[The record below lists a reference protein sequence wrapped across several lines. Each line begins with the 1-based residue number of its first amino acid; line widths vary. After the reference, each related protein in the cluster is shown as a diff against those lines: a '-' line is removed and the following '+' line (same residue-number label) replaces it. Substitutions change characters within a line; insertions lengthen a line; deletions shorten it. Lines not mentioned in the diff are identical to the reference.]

1 MKWPIVLFV
10 LVASFMAIS
19 SASSLDQSL
28 PAYEQAKGI
37 SGRINSVGSDS
48 LNNEM
53 GLWSE
58 GFMDRYPEVKITL
71 ESKGSATA
79 PPALLDGSAQLAPMS
94 RPMSGEEVDA
104 FEEKYRYK
112 PSFVHVAVDA
122 VAIYVHRENPVPC
135 LTLQQLNRIFSP
147 TRKGPAF
154 GRDIRTWGDIGLT
167 GEWGAKPIS
176 MFGRDSSSGTYEYFQ
191 ETVLYGG
198 DYKAQVKEQ
207 VGSEAVVQGVASDK
221 FAIGYSGLGYKTDAV
236 RTVPLAKYEGAPCY
250 NVSAEE
256 TYSGKYPIARYL
268 TIHLNKNPDQPL
280 DALRSEFIKYVLSK
294 DGQELTEKGGYY
306 SITNDSR
313 ETDLKRLGI
322 AAP

>member
-1 MKWPIVLFV
+1 MKTRIV
-10 LVASFMAIS
+10 LVALAANFMAIS
-19 SASSLDQSL
+19 GARSLDQSL
-28 PAYEQAKGI
+28 PAYQQAKGI

-53 GLWSE
+53 GLWSK
-58 GFMDRYPEVKITL
+58 GFMDRYPDVKI
-71 ESKGSATA
+71 EVEGRGSATA
-79 PPALLDGSAQLAPMS
+79 PPALLDGSSQLGPMS

-104 FEEKYRYK
+104 FEKKYGYK
-112 PSFVHVAVDA
+112 PSSVHVAVDA
-122 VAIYVHRENPVPC
+122 LAVYVHKDNPVAC
-135 LTLQQLNRIFSP
+135 LTLQQLNRIFSS

-154 GRDIRTWGDIGLT
+154 GRDIKTWGDVGLT
-167 GEWGAKPIS
+167 GEWAAKPIS
-176 MFGRDSSSGTYEYFQ
+176 MFGRNSSSGTYEYFR
-191 ETVLYGG
+191 EMVLYGG
-198 DYKAQVKEQ
+198 DYKTQLKEQ
-207 VGSEAVVQGVASDK
+207 VGSEAVVQGVAGDK

-268 TIHLNKNPDQPL
+268 NIYLNKIPDQPL

-313 ETDLKRLGI
+313 EADLKKLGI

>member
-1 MKWPIVLFV
+1 MKWPIVL
-10 LVASFMAIS
+10 VALAANFLAIS
-19 SASSLDQSL
+19 SASSLDKSL
-28 PAYEQAKGI
+28 PAYEQANGI

-48 LNNEM
+48 LSNEM
-53 GLWSE
+53 GLWSK
-58 GFMDRYPEVKITL
+58 GFMDRYPDVKI
-71 ESKGSATA
+71 EVEGKGSAAA
-79 PPALLDGSAQLAPMS
+79 PPALLDGTSQLGPMS

-104 FEEKYRYK
+104 FEKKYGYK
-112 PSFVHVAVDA
+112 PSPVHVAVDA
-122 VAIYVHRENPVPC
+122 LAIYVHKDNPVPC
-135 LTLQQLNRIFSP
+135 LTLQQLNRIFSS
-147 TRKGPAF
+147 TRKGPVF
-154 GRDIRTWGDIGLT
+154 GRNIKTWGGVGLT
-167 GEWGAKPIS
+167 GEWAAKPIS
-176 MFGRDSSSGTYEYFQ
+176 MFGHNSGSDTYEYFR

-198 DYKAQVKEQ
+198 DYKTAVKEQ

-221 FAIGYSGLGYKTDAV
+221 FAIGYSRPGYKTDAV
-236 RTVPLAKYEGAPCY
+236 RTVPLAIYEGAPCY

-256 TYSGKYPIARYL
+256 AYSGKYPIARYL
-268 TIHLNKNPDQPL
+268 VIYLDKNPDQPL